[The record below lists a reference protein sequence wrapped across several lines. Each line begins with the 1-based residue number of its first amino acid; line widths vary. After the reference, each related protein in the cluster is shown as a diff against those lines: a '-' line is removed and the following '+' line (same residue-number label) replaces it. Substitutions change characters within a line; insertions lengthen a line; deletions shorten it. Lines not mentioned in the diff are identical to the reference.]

1 MFLDFFEV
9 LLHLHYLA
17 LHAYVV
23 GLVAQGVDFAAK
35 FLGQKAELASFAGR
49 EGLVKVLNVCF
60 KANFFFV
67 DVNFLDIKQQF
78 LFPALRVH
86 GLVVG
91 GFNCGLGQAALEVLQ
106 ALGFS
111 GFDYGQAP
119 LNGREVG
126 FEVAGKRG
134 PFVAAKGL
142 KRFKRGT
149 NQSLHGL
156 CFGRIQFGC
165 RSLFGRNAQ
174 GHGQCLRR
182 S

>member
-1 MFLDFFEV
+1 M
-9 LLHLHYLA
+9 HYLA

-23 GLVAQGVDFAAK
+23 GLVAQGIDFAAK

-91 GFNCGLGQAALEVLQ
+91 GLHGGFGQAALEVLQ
-106 ALGFS
+106 ALWFS
-111 GFDYGQAP
+111 RFDYGKAP
-119 LNGREVG
+119 LDRGEVG
-126 FEVAGKRG
+126 FEVAGQCG

-142 KRFKRGT
+142 KCFKRGT
-149 NQSLHGL
+149 N
-156 CFGRIQFGC
+156 
-165 RSLFGRNAQ
+165 
-174 GHGQCLRR
+174 
-182 S
+182 

>member
-1 MFLDFFEV
+1 MLD
-9 LLHLHYLA
+9 
-17 LHAYVV
+17 
-23 GLVAQGVDFAAK
+23 
-35 FLGQKAELASFAGR
+35 
-49 EGLVKVLNVCF
+49 VCF

-91 GFNCGLGQAALEVLQ
+91 GLHGGLGQAALEVLQ
-106 ALGFS
+106 ALGFGS
-111 GFDYGQAP
+111 FDYGQAP
-119 LNGREVG
+119 LNSREVG
-126 FEVAGKRG
+126 FDVAGEGG

-142 KRFKRGT
+142 KCLYCAANEVFYQG
-149 NQSLHGL
+149 